1 MCQQGA
7 LEACGAPARSEV
19 ISMSVSLP
27 GRHARPAKAAGSR
40 PRTVQRASLSLHEW
54 LLVGSPRPGLVR
66 RAPQTWYW
74 LPGRSCQQPTQ
85 GAERGGGS
93 GERRPRYAQGRTRR
107 TGSCG
112 PPGTHLAPVR
122 CMSSV
127 TTTAP
132 SAVPSPW
139 LPSLADSPSA
149 RARFVGG
156 FSDEGLSV
164 AKIEASPP
172 MRPARKS
179 ALVGRGR
186 HCQWVALGPTSRR
199 RGGGTDRMQEVARSL
214 RRGAPSPRTGCVAR
228 VKVESVGVPHVQRR
242 RAVAAA
248 AHHGRLSAQAFR
260 GLAPQVPAW
269 GIVAGPPAARG
280 A

>member
-1 MCQQGA
+1 MPARRPGGLWSARPLRGNLHVGQPSGPACSPRQGRRVPTQDCPARKLVAARVALGGLAAPRLGAQGA
-7 LEACGAPARSEV
+7 TDVVLAPRQKLSAA
-19 ISMSVSLP
+19 
-27 GRHARPAKAAGSR
+27 HAGGG
-40 PRTVQRASLSLHEW
+40 E
-54 LLVGSPRPGLVR
+54 
-66 RAPQTWYW
+66 
-74 LPGRSCQQPTQ
+74 
-85 GAERGGGS
+85 GGGS